1 LVPATLIYSN
11 KLFFMKRTF
20 LVNAHSLLAS
30 TLALTLACTS
40 CQKVDVPPAADGG
53 KGQALIEKA
62 AGNKPGTVPP
72 VNLRVTISDD
82 AGNKIKSDGNGDYT
96 NGLDG
101 VSAYLDQ
108 YGNLQFDSNSGMSRR
123 SGPALRQL
131 NFYFDSPI
139 TGYSA
144 TIPATNPNGNYRMV
158 TWLYGQM
165 PIQALSVGGTETG
178 IGLGGG
184 FSSQVSSSTD
194 WNFNLRYGVEQ
205 NNATLNFVTVTHP
218 DADHWIMTGEV
229 TSPVAALKTNGTL
242 TGYYYL
248 PFSFTFTRQ

>member
-1 LVPATLIYSN
+1 MTKNSSSTSIYQLVA
-11 KLFFMKRTF
+11 MGF
-20 LVNAHSLLAS
+20 LVLSFF
-30 TLALTLACTS
+30 S
-40 CQKVDVPPAADGG
+40 CRKANVTNTINSDQQLISAAKPTGG
-53 KGQALIEKA
+53 T
-62 AGNKPGTVPP
+62 KPGTVPP

-82 AGNKIKSDGNGDYT
+82 AANKIKSDGNGDYE
-96 NGLDG
+96 NGVDG
-101 VSAYLDQ
+101 VSAYFDQ

-123 SGPALRQL
+123 SGPAIRKL

-158 TWLYGQM
+158 TWIYGQTPM
-165 PIQALSVGGTETG
+165 QSLSVGGSETG

-184 FSSQVSSSTD
+184 FTSQISSSTD

-205 NNATLNFVTVTHP
+205 NNATLNFVMVTHP
-218 DADHWIMTGEV
+218 DADHWIMTGDV
-229 TSPVAALKTNGTL
+229 ATPVAALKTNGTL

>member
-1 LVPATLIYSN
+1 
-11 KLFFMKRTF
+11 MKRTF
-20 LVNAHSLLAS
+20 SLNARSLLAS

-40 CQKVDVPPAADGG
+40 CQKVGVRPAADGG
-53 KGQALIEKA
+53 KGQALTEKA
-62 AGNKPGTVPP
+62 AANKPGTVTP

-82 AGNKIKSDGNGDYT
+82 AGNKIKSDGNGDYV

-123 SGPALRQL
+123 SGPALRKL

-158 TWLYGQM
+158 TQIYSQT
-165 PIQALSVGGTETG
+165 PIQSLSISGSETG

-184 FSSQVSSSTD
+184 FASQVSSSTD
-194 WNFNLRYGVEQ
+194 WNFNLRYGIEQ
-205 NNATLNFVTVTHP
+205 NNATLNFVAVTHP
-218 DADHWIMTGEV
+218 DADHWIMTGDV
-229 TSPVAALKTNGTL
+229 ATPVGALKTNGAL